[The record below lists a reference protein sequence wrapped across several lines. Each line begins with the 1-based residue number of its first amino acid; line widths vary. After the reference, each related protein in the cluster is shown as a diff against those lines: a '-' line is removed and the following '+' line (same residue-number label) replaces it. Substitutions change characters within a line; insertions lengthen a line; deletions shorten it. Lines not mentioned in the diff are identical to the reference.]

1 MSQILLLFDLDQCL
15 PLTNDS
21 LSSENFELLIS
32 RLRHVC
38 LQLLLTH
45 CSHDEPIT
53 SYIAGSKDKNIKNKI
68 LEKSYHYG
76 HFSFRF
82 YSSNEYF
89 MVPDQLQPKF
99 YEFGEESWDCLETA
113 LSERFERLI
122 QDSKTN
128 SFDPAGL
135 RQHIEGQHHKPHAQT
150 LRKALEEIA
159 VLYNWDNPMLNSPIK
174 KTRNSSRHRNPHYSA
189 KDENIVYIFTCLPN
203 NNSELAKFL
212 GKTFRSNKRFN
223 YKDIS
228 EEIFNQTNNLTSI
241 TQPSINKKSIIISNF
256 KNPDHPIR
264 LNLVDT
270 ASLFQPSRDQHAP
283 SQESEV
289 NMERAVKNSFDK
301 AFRTFNGGVISFSCF
316 SSDYA
321 DVKNI
326 CDVDELQKH
335 LQYSVSM
342 TSILKTYLQENKEQ
356 NRRASFDKHSKAS
369 ECKLIFSKCGKDKG
383 SDSAIEIL
391 LSWHP
396 LYDGD
401 LKHNSSDKHDTTVLQ
416 DNNKLLAGA
425 RLNIRA
431 CVDSNVIP
439 RTQRWHQQYSLWPS
453 SSNNTRKP
461 AEGHF
466 LFNCLAKKGQTLIVS
481 LENDGISDKMA
492 DKTCIIHPL
501 DGCSGI
507 LSVVD
512 ENDSSI
518 YKKLDE
524 SYWCKP
530 EKPIKNELSEEI
542 NIFIDQKIQASQQ
555 CILTKLPNN
564 KFDSQCNYARKFNGN
579 CFEPWKIPE
588 YQPFLSVLSKMR
600 IRSDQTTK
608 KQTTRFRSLQKN
620 CLPQNLH
627 SLKDGQKTSSFVTKF
642 LQNNE
647 KKDRLLEQRL
657 TQRSQLNKPNAT
669 LDRFVSN
676 ESGITVGSMASNDS
690 NSLINSV
697 GIQSYPNVGKGKKEQ
712 VRLSRAER
720 LLNLGKTNVELRKNS
735 KDEKITSL
743 CGDKDSDIDSG
754 DQLRMK
760 KQQRIDLFEQ
770 ELEITNNDASLDKKD
785 NENHHLIST
794 LQKIQVE
801 QLQKGDDMGLAC
813 LAEVTIRY
821 IANFLRNGQTLDKK
835 NSCVED
841 ILKEK
846 FLLSPSDMQNSN
858 FRKQIW
864 GLVPDEAIRIRD
876 HKLQVLYRVDLHW
889 ILSNQK
895 AQQDIEREILQHL
908 RQMALWS
915 SNSEMVS
922 FLNDVLTPNYIQRS
936 PDLLTM
942 LYEEQ
947 GQKRPKELEL
957 LFSPTKSD
965 TTSVAPSSVVSHT
978 SEMSYKSVPSFKAK
992 NCINVSSGNP
1002 QAATKNIAKSDKNRT
1017 FKRYSSTQTLQI
1029 NMVDKKSLG
1038 RSAQISAAG
1047 YNIAVNKSNRSG
1059 AKRNLSFDEPTIGK
1073 NFNTTKSIGL
1083 RRSPRKRV
1091 STYEVARDSSDID
1104 RREIR
1109 TPSKRTPRKTGLV
1122 TPCKMTP
1129 GKSHRVYASETPKNK
1144 GQNRRKTDGMHV
1156 VPDTPDIDQNKRIGR
1171 EKTTPRRAAAS
1182 LKLRKKTTFYSGNAS
1197 RNLMKAEELIN
1208 ASQIQSFSYPNPQK
1222 NEDRNRSNL
1231 VKLNMSDEI
1240 KDKGEPNRRDSC
1252 GILFP
1257 HLVRSISQPINA
1269 SQDGQNNV
1277 QIVSENRKKLDTGCE
1292 ELQRAA
1298 NNEIQSTVDLRQDS
1312 GCLSDLSAVE
1322 SIPSR
1327 NLFSENVSTSA
1338 VIMVSPKAS
1347 PKKEWRKVT
1356 LTPIALGKKRLFQDT
1371 NIHPAFAEG
1380 FEEFQSPQKNT
1391 VRVSS
1396 KENESDAI
1404 NENVPPGEIPTVY
1417 GDTLTLNEKS
1427 TQLYEEQEVC
1437 DIDPIKCQENTNTV
1451 SNVSIQ
1457 PTDKEKYISQLD
1469 SKFDDVEKDKI
1480 DRGIKYFNNDVSDQ
1494 MSQKDTY
1501 INSSNMISENNAVK
1515 GGSNYKKRQKRRK
1528 RTLLFE
1534 SSTSEHRLPKYQ
1546 PKCDGFNI
1554 NVEESSS
1561 ALLNRGD
1568 SDDSKAVCENEIEFE
1583 SKYSTNTD
1591 AVDTLKEALATKSI
1605 EYNDSNINCQKHI
1618 VNTVQLTTLALN
1630 ADELNKCSN
1639 EHIKKTVIVS
1649 IPKLS
1654 KKQTVTAITSPSIN
1668 TNMEID
1674 ENNEQKCSPKVTGR
1688 QHECSI
1694 RKRDIDGESIRQ
1706 MSGYSQYTTPDKP
1719 SRKRKLTSRLGI
1731 DDITLNE
1738 AIHSCTPKGRLT
1750 PKYPRVIIP
1759 IKKTN
1764 NVDTKSP
1771 IMHVQSANEAPAIS
1785 DTLAVSIPFAKR
1797 RRTSINLETK
1807 HEPKSSCA
1815 ACRDM
1820 GYTCAYHDNMDTTS
1834 VTKSNSNADGHDKI
1848 LYNNCDRIST
1858 ESNPALQCGIG
1869 DVLAEQQEEVK
1880 SPGKFWSVA
1889 SRTESPIG
1897 EIKLKFN
1904 RKKKPLVSFFFSLLM
1919 VI

>member
-159 VLYNWDNPMLNSPIK
+159 LLYNWDNPILNSPIK
-174 KTRNSSRHRNPHYSA
+174 KTRISSRHRNPLYST

-203 NNSELAKFL
+203 NNPELAKFL

-228 EEIFNQTNNLTSI
+228 EEIFNQTNNLTGI

-256 KNPDHPIR
+256 KNSDNPIR
-264 LNLVDT
+264 LNVVDT
-270 ASLFQPSRDQHAP
+270 ASLFEPSRYQHAP

-289 NMERAVKNSFDK
+289 NMERGVKNSFDK
-301 AFRTFNGGVISFSCF
+301 AFRTLNGGVISFSCF
-316 SSDYA
+316 TSDYA
-321 DVKNI
+321 YVKDI
-326 CDVDELQKH
+326 CGVDEIQKH

-369 ECKLIFSKCGKDKG
+369 ECKLIFSKCGKDKEA
-383 SDSAIEIL
+383 DSAIEIL

-396 LYDGD
+396 LYDGE
-401 LKHNSSDKHDTTVLQ
+401 LKHNSSDKHHTAVLQ
-416 DNNKLLAGA
+416 ENNKLLAGA
-425 RLNIRA
+425 RLNISA
-431 CVDSNVIP
+431 CVDSNLIP
-439 RTQRWHQQYSLWPS
+439 RTQKWHQQYALWPY
-453 SSNNTRKP
+453 SSNNLRKP

-466 LFNCLAKKGQTLIVS
+466 LFNCVAKKGQTLIVS

-518 YKKLDE
+518 YKKLDK
-524 SYWCKP
+524 SYWSKP
-530 EKPIKNELSEEI
+530 EKPIENELSEEI
-542 NIFIDQKIQASQQ
+542 NIFIDQKIKASLQ
-555 CILTKLPNN
+555 CIFTKLPNS

-588 YQPFLSVLSKMR
+588 HQPFLSVLSKMR
-600 IRSDQTTK
+600 IKSDQITK
-608 KQTTRFRSLQKN
+608 TQTTRFKSLQKN

-627 SLKDGQKTSSFVTKF
+627 SFKDGQKTSSAVTKF

-676 ESGITVGSMASNDS
+676 ESGITIGSMASNDS
-690 NSLINSV
+690 SSLINSV
-697 GIQSYPNVGKGKKEQ
+697 GIHSYPNAGKGKKEK

-743 CGDKDSDIDSG
+743 CGDRESDIDSG
-754 DQLRMK
+754 DQLRLK
-760 KQQRIDLFEQ
+760 KQQRIDVFEQ
-770 ELEITNNDASLDKKD
+770 ELDMTNKDASLDEKD

-794 LQKIQVE
+794 LQRIQIE
-801 QLQKGDDMGLAC
+801 QLKKGDDMGLAC

-821 IANFLRNGQTLDKK
+821 IANFLRNGETLDQN

-858 FRKQIW
+858 YRKKIW
-864 GLVPDEAIRIRD
+864 SLVSDESIRIRD

-895 AQQDIEREILQHL
+895 AQQDIELEILLHL
-908 RQMALWS
+908 RQIALWL
-915 SNSEMVS
+915 SNSGMVS

-992 NCINVSSGNP
+992 NCINVSSGNL
-1002 QAATKNIAKSDKNRT
+1002 QAATKKFAKSDRDRT

-1047 YNIAVNKSNRSG
+1047 YNIPMNKSNRSG

-1073 NFNTTKSIGL
+1073 NFNNTKSIGL

-1091 STYEVARDSSDID
+1091 STCEAARDSSDID
-1104 RREIR
+1104 RKEKIR

-1156 VPDTPDIDQNKRIGR
+1156 VPDTPDLDQNKRIGR

-1197 RNLMKAEELIN
+1197 RNLMKAEELMN

-1222 NEDRNRSNL
+1222 NENRNRSNL
-1231 VKLNMSDEI
+1231 LKLSMSDEI

-1269 SQDGQNNV
+1269 SNDGQNV
-1277 QIVSENRKKLDTGCE
+1277 QIISDNRQKLDTGRE
-1292 ELQRAA
+1292 EFQRAA

-1391 VRVSS
+1391 FRVSS

-1404 NENVPPGEIPTVY
+1404 NENVPSGEIPIIY
-1417 GDTLTLNEKS
+1417 GDTLKLNEKS
-1427 TQLYEEQEVC
+1427 TQQYEEQEVC
-1437 DIDPIKCQENTNTV
+1437 DIDPIKCQENSNAV
-1451 SNVSIQ
+1451 STVSIQ
-1457 PTDKEKYISQLD
+1457 PMDKKQYISQLD
-1469 SKFDDVEKDKI
+1469 SNFDVEKDQI
-1480 DRGIKYFNNDVSDQ
+1480 DGGIKYNDISEQ
-1494 MSQKDTY
+1494 MSQKDTS
-1501 INSSNMISENNAVK
+1501 ISSSNVISKNNAVK
-1515 GGSNYKKRQKRRK
+1515 GDSNYKKRQKRRK
-1528 RTLLFE
+1528 RTLLNA

-1546 PKCDGFNI
+1546 PKCDDSNI
-1554 NVEESSS
+1554 KVKEYSS

-1568 SDDSKAVCENEIEFE
+1568 SNDSKAAGEKEIEYE

-1591 AVDTLKEALATKSI
+1591 AVDSLKEALATKSI
-1605 EYNDSNINCQKHI
+1605 EYNDSNIDCQKHI
-1618 VNTVQLTTLALN
+1618 VKTVTPTHRALKP
-1630 ADELNKCSN
+1630 DEVKKCSN
-1639 EHIKKTVIVS
+1639 EHIKKTAILS

-1654 KKQTVTAITSPSIN
+1654 KKETFTSTMSPSIN

-1674 ENNEQKCSPKVTGR
+1674 ETDELKCSPKVTGR

-1706 MSGYSQYTTPDKP
+1706 ISGSLQYTTPDKP

-1759 IKKTN
+1759 IKKTS

-1797 RRTSINLETK
+1797 RRISINLETK
-1807 HEPKSSCA
+1807 HETKTSCQT
-1815 ACRDM
+1815 CRNF
-1820 GYTCAYHDNMDTTS
+1820 GYNCGYHANMDMMS
-1834 VTKSNSNADGHDKI
+1834 VTKSNLNADGHDKI

-1858 ESNPALQCGIG
+1858 ESDRALKCGIG
-1869 DVLAEQQEEVK
+1869 DVLAEQQEVK

-1904 RKKKPLVSFFFSLLM
+1904 RKKKPLVSFFFSLLLE
-1919 VI
+1919 I

>member
-53 SYIAGSKDKNIKNKI
+53 SYMAGSKDKNIKNKI

-203 NNSELAKFL
+203 NNPELAKFL
-212 GKTFRSNKRFN
+212 GKTFRANKRFN
-223 YKDIS
+223 YKDIY

-241 TQPSINKKSIIISNF
+241 SQPSINKKSIITSNF
-256 KNPDHPIR
+256 KNSDNPIR
-264 LNLVDT
+264 LNVVDT
-270 ASLFQPSRDQHAP
+270 ASLFEPTRYQHAP

-289 NMERAVKNSFDK
+289 NMERGVKNSFDK

-316 SSDYA
+316 SSDHAY
-321 DVKNI
+321 VKGI
-326 CDVDELQKH
+326 CGVDEIQKH

-369 ECKLIFSKCGKDKG
+369 ECKLIFSKCGKDKE

-396 LYDGD
+396 LYDGE
-401 LKHNSSDKHDTTVLQ
+401 LKQNSSDKHDTTVLQ
-416 DNNKLLAGA
+416 DNNKLPAGA
-425 RLNIRA
+425 RLNISA
-431 CVDSNVIP
+431 CVDSNLIP
-439 RTQRWHQQYSLWPS
+439 RSQRWHQQYSLWPFS
-453 SSNNTRKP
+453 GNNSRTP
-461 AEGHF
+461 AEGHI
-466 LFNCLAKKGQTLIVS
+466 LFNCLAKKGQTLIVR
-481 LENDGISDKMA
+481 LENDGSSDKMI

-501 DGCSGI
+501 DGFSGI

-518 YKKLDE
+518 YQKLDK
-524 SYWCKP
+524 SYWSKP
-530 EKPIKNELSEEI
+530 EKPIENKLSEEI
-542 NIFIDQKIQASQQ
+542 NIFIDQKIKASLP
-555 CILTKLPNN
+555 CILAKLPN
-564 KFDSQCNYARKFNGN
+564 KKHDSQYNYTRKFNGN

-600 IRSDQTTK
+600 IKSDQTTK

-627 SLKDGQKTSSFVTKF
+627 SFKEGQKTSSVVTKF

-657 TQRSQLNKPNAT
+657 TQRSQLNKSNAT

-697 GIQSYPNVGKGKKEQ
+697 GIHSYSNVGKGQKEK

-743 CGDKDSDIDSG
+743 CGDRESDIDSG
-754 DQLRMK
+754 EQLRMK

-770 ELEITNNDASLDKKD
+770 ELEMTNKDASLDEKD

-794 LQKIQVE
+794 LQRIQIE
-801 QLQKGDDMGLAC
+801 QLKKGDDMGLAC

-821 IANFLRNGQTLDKK
+821 IANFLRNGQTLDKN

-858 FRKQIW
+858 CRKKIW
-864 GLVPDEAIRIRD
+864 GLVPDETIRIRD

-895 AQQDIEREILQHL
+895 AQQDIEREILLHL
-908 RQMALWS
+908 RQIALWL
-915 SNSEMVS
+915 SNAGMVS

-1002 QAATKNIAKSDKNRT
+1002 QAATKNVAKSDRHGT

-1038 RSAQISAAG
+1038 RSAQISTTDF
-1047 YNIAVNKSNRSG
+1047 NKAINKPNRSG

-1091 STYEVARDSSDID
+1091 STNEVARDSSDID
-1104 RREIR
+1104 RKEIK
-1109 TPSKRTPRKTGLV
+1109 TPSMRTPRKTGLV

-1129 GKSHRVYASETPKNK
+1129 GKSHRLYAPETPKNK
-1144 GQNRRKTDGMHV
+1144 GQNRRKTDGMLV
-1156 VPDTPDIDQNKRIGR
+1156 VPDTPDLDQNKRIGR

-1197 RNLMKAEELIN
+1197 RNLMKAEELMN

-1257 HLVRSISQPINA
+1257 HLVRSISQPTNVFNE
-1269 SQDGQNNV
+1269 GQNNA
-1277 QIVSENRKKLDTGCE
+1277 QIISDDRQKLETGCE
-1292 ELQRAA
+1292 EFERAA

-1312 GCLSDLSAVE
+1312 GCLSDLSAAE

-1338 VIMVSPKAS
+1338 IIMVSPKAS

-1380 FEEFQSPQKNT
+1380 FEEFQSPQKNN
-1391 VRVSS
+1391 VRIFS

-1404 NENVPPGEIPTVY
+1404 NEHVPSGEIPIVY
-1417 GDTLTLNEKS
+1417 EDTLALNEKS
-1427 TQLYEEQEVC
+1427 IQQYEEQEVC
-1437 DIDPIKCQENTNTV
+1437 DIDPIKCQENSNTENTV
-1451 SNVSIQ
+1451 SIQ
-1457 PTDKEKYISQLD
+1457 HTDKEKYNNQLD
-1469 SKFDDVEKDKI
+1469 SKFDEVDKNQI
-1480 DRGIKYFNNDVSDQ
+1480 DEGIKYFTDDAMDQ
-1494 MSQKDTY
+1494 MSQKDTSTNPSK
-1501 INSSNMISENNAVK
+1501 ILSKNNVAEE
-1515 GGSNYKKRQKRRK
+1515 GSNYKKRQKRRK
-1528 RTLLFE
+1528 RTLLNA
-1534 SSTSEHRLPKYQ
+1534 SSTSEHRLTKYQ
-1546 PKCDGFNI
+1546 PKCDGSNI
-1554 NVEESSS
+1554 KVEECSS
-1561 ALLNRGD
+1561 ALLNRGG
-1568 SDDSKAVCENEIEFE
+1568 SNDSKAVGKYEIEYE

-1591 AVDTLKEALATKSI
+1591 EVHTLKEALAKKSV

-1618 VNTVQLTTLALN
+1618 VKTVEPTTPALN
-1630 ADELNKCSN
+1630 KDDLNKCSN
-1639 EHIKKTVIVS
+1639 EQIKKTVIVS
-1649 IPKLS
+1649 IPKLP
-1654 KKQTVTAITSPSIN
+1654 KKQTVTSITPPNIN

-1674 ENNEQKCSPKVTGR
+1674 ETDELKCSPKITGR

-1706 MSGYSQYTTPDKP
+1706 ISGYSQYTTPDKP

-1759 IKKTN
+1759 IKKTS

-1797 RRTSINLETK
+1797 RRTSVYLEAK
-1807 HEPKSSCA
+1807 HEPRSSCPT
-1815 ACRDM
+1815 CRKF
-1820 GYTCAYHDNMDTTS
+1820 GYNCAYHDNMDTIS
-1834 VTKSNSNADGHDKI
+1834 VTKSNSNVDGHDKI
-1848 LYNNCDRIST
+1848 IYNNCDRIST
-1858 ESNPALQCGIG
+1858 ESDPALNCGIG
-1869 DVLAEQQEEVK
+1869 DVLAEQQEEMK

-1904 RKKKPLVSFFFSLLM
+1904 RKKKPMVSFSL
-1919 VI
+1919 VYCR